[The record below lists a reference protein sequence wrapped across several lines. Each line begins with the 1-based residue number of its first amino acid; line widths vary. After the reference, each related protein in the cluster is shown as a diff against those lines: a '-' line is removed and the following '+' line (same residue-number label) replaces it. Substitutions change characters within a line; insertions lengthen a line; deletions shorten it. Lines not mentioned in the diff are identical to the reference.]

1 MLSANYAQVGM
12 ANSKTMAMQSMQS
25 TSAVQPAGG
34 VMPRLQDLI
43 SLANSIQGRLSSLN
57 DSLRGSRPE
66 TGAVPPKSITS
77 YVTVSLDEL
86 QQLLTEISDLVS
98 EQYRVL
104 GI

>member
-12 ANSKTMAMQSMQS
+12 SNSKTAMGMQSV
-25 TSAVQPAGG
+25 SAVPAGG

-43 SLANSIQGRLSSLN
+43 SIASSIQGRLSSLN